1 MKKTIS
7 LQKLG
12 NLSKKMCFMEWVIKS
27 MWLRTA
33 SQDGGHSFAL
43 KAYVQCLLQALN
55 AAGACEQFP
64 LLAYRHEHS
73 SEAATGAAA

>member
-1 MKKTIS
+1 
-7 LQKLG
+7 
-12 NLSKKMCFMEWVIKS
+12 